1 MGVKKRNIV
10 IADDELGVAQ
20 GFAKILEEDPSLYI
34 QAIITDYD
42 SIVKDV
48 KDLEVDLLLLDIN
61 FRLGRNSINLLK
73 ELKREDDFLIIML
86 TSHDSENVK
95 AEAFKNG
102 ADGFIEKYRDLEELN
117 SLIKGYLNGT
127 IKVVKM
133 PQSIISITKREYEIL
148 NLLFIGKAEKEIAEE
163 LKIDITTV
171 KTHKKHLFEKL
182 NVQKQSELIKTC
194 LDNDILMI

>member
-1 MGVKKRNIV
+1 
-10 IADDELGVAQ
+10 
-20 GFAKILEEDPSLYI
+20 
-34 QAIITDYD
+34 
-42 SIVKDV
+42 
-48 KDLEVDLLLLDIN
+48 
-61 FRLGRNSINLLK
+61 
-73 ELKREDDFLIIML
+73 ML
-86 TSHDSENVK
+86 TSHDSENIK

-117 SLIKGYLNGT
+117 SLIKGYLKGT

-133 PQSIISITKREYEIL
+133 PQSIISITKREYETL

-163 LKIDITTV
+163 LKIDVTTV

-194 LDNDILMI
+194 LDNDILMV